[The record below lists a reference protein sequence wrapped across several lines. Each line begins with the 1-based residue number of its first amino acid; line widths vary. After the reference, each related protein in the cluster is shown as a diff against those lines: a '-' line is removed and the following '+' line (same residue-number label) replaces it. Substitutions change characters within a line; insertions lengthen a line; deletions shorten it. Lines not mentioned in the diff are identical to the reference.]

1 MSFSAYEQLRALT
14 AAAAAGASICVLY
27 ELSKLLPGYSAL
39 LRMMKLTVLT
49 LFSLWLVTLVALR
62 SGQGLRGYM
71 LCAVGAGFFL
81 CRSVVH
87 PIGFDAIKYIKQLL
101 HIK

>member
-1 MSFSAYEQLRALT
+1 M
-14 AAAAAGASICVLY
+14 AAAAAGAAICVLY
-27 ELSKLLPGYSAL
+27 ELSALLPGRTKL
-39 LRMMKLTVLT
+39 LRVTKLPVLT

-71 LCAVGAGFFL
+71 LCAVGAGFCLF
-81 CRSVVH
+81 RAIVR
-87 PIGFDAIKYIKQLL
+87 PIGFDAIKFIKQFL